1 MISYNMQSVHK
12 NILVMIVFSIILV
25 GGISALTY
33 QVDTEVD
40 INLVC
45 INVGFCS
52 SAAECNVSVF
62 SPNGIVLLDGVQAT
76 QSASLA
82 FFNITLNDTQTSDLG
97 EYQVGRFCR
106 DGSVIQIVD
115 FTFNVTPTGK
125 DVDTAQ
131 GIIIIALILILIA
144 LTAFFFNAGNKTESI
159 PFKVFLTSM
168 GVLFLMVTT
177 GVALNTLQQLTIIS
191 SVLSGTFLNIYR
203 LMLILV
209 SAGGIGLMLH
219 IIIVA
224 VQQFKINRGLID
236 PDD

>member
-1 MISYNMQSVHK
+1 MQSEVK
-12 NILVMIVFSIILV
+12 KIIFGMMFCIILLASV
-25 GGISALTY
+25 SALTY

-45 INVGFCS
+45 INAGYCS
-52 SAAECNVSVF
+52 AAAECNVSVF
-62 SPNGIVLLDGVQAT
+62 SPNGIVLLDGIQAT
-76 QSASLA
+76 QAASLA
-82 FFNITLNDTQTSDLG
+82 FFNITLNSSQTSELG
-97 EYQVGRFCR
+97 EYQVGGFCK
-106 DGSVIQIVD
+106 DGSVTQLVD

-125 DVDTAQ
+125 DFDTAQ

-144 LTAFFFNAGNKTESI
+144 LTAFFFNAGNKIESV

-177 GVALNTLQQLTIIS
+177 GVALNALKQLTIIS

-209 SAGGIGLMLH
+209 SAGGIGLMLY
-219 IIIVA
+219 IILVA
-224 VQQFKINRGLID
+224 LKQFRIRRGLID
-236 PDD
+236 ED